1 MICFKLNH
9 RYVALG
15 AIAAIVLAIVSL
27 ITLYGEPAGDILN
40 GSFVLDGF
48 SKGFKT
54 LLLGGAALIL
64 CIAMSDDKKNQLKIR
79 RILLLILMALLG
91 AMFMASS
98 VDFIT
103 LFVGLELLSLSSYI
117 LVGIRKKNRA
127 SNEAAMKYV
136 INGGIGTAITLFGMS
151 YLYGITGSTNIVDMQ
166 KVFAGERLVAF
177 NYC

>member
-1 MICFKLNH
+1 MDMNTLLSLSWHLMVPEFIILGAAILLSICDLFFKLNH

-27 ITLYGEPAGDILN
+27 ITLYSEPAGDILN

-54 LLLGGAALIL
+54 LLLGASALIL
-64 CIAMSDDKKNQLKIR
+64 CTAMSDDKKNSIEDKGEYYYLF
-79 RILLLILMALLG
+79 LMALLG

-117 LVGIRKKNRA
+117 LVGIRKKSRA
-127 SNEAAMKYV
+127 SNEAAMKS
-136 INGGIGTAITLFGMS
+136 A
-151 YLYGITGSTNIVDMQ
+151 
-166 KVFAGERLVAF
+166 A
-177 NYC
+177 